1 MLGYYV
7 SEKYEWQLE
16 FYEDSLTGGT
26 TDSREV
32 LKTSRSRKLEQEWD
46 FVIALTDLPIFN
58 NEKAVVAEVFKN
70 ADAAYI
76 SLPGLGFAPKYKR
89 IREASLQ
96 LMNEMHYGSSE
107 RERQE
112 AEEYIQ
118 SQEEDYEEL
127 RNKNPKKLLGN
138 RLLELFS
145 PITRELPE
153 DDADIDVRFTVKSQG
168 SSQIRIVSGM
178 VYANRPWEL
187 FPAFAKIVI
196 IAFTTGSYALVFPT
210 LWQLSTTYSAGRG
223 VLVAIASILA
233 LVTWIILSHGLWER
247 KEEQNHEYLRKLYN
261 ATTFFTLLMTVVMYY
276 GILFIMFTLTT
287 LILIPPEQVTSNI
300 SSEATF
306 GNYLYVSWLGA
317 SIATIIGAIGSALEN
332 KEVILNST
340 YGYRQQKRHEAIQE
354 QREKADDPQA

>member
-1 MLGYYV
+1 MLEYYV

-32 LKTSRSRKLEQEWD
+32 LRTSRLRKLEHEWD

-58 NEKAVVAEVFKN
+58 NEKTVVAEVFKN
-70 ADAAYI
+70 ADVAYI

-96 LMNEMHYGSSE
+96 LMNEMYYGSSE

-112 AEEYIQ
+112 AEAHIQ
-118 SQEEDYEEL
+118 SREEDYEEL
-127 RNKNPKKLLGN
+127 RNKNPKKLIGN
-138 RLLELFS
+138 RLLEWFS

-168 SSQIRIVSGM
+168 SSLIRTVSGM

-196 IAFTTGSYALVFPT
+196 IAFTTGSYALIFPT
-210 LWQLSTTYSAGRG
+210 LWQMSTAYSAGRG
-223 VLVAIASILA
+223 ILVTIASILA
-233 LVTWIILSHGLWER
+233 LVAWIIISHGLWEKKR
-247 KEEQNHEYLRKLYN
+247 EQNNNYLRKLYN
-261 ATTFFTLLMTVVMYY
+261 ATTFFTLLMTVIMYY
-276 GILFIMFTLTT
+276 GILFVLFTVTTLT
-287 LILIPPEQVTSNI
+287 LIPPEQVESNI
-300 SSEATF
+300 ASAAAF
-306 GNYLYVSWLGA
+306 GNYLYVSWIGA

-340 YGYRQQKRHEAIQE
+340 YGYRQQKRHEAIQN
-354 QREKADDPQA
+354 QRESEEKTQA